1 MKIMIMKTSNKFAL
15 EELMAK
21 RLNPVSKVVTPRAG
35 NICYTYD
42 RVSSKDQMINGNS
55 LAWQF
60 ERLDEYAAKNNLF
73 IKKKYGGTYESAKT
87 DERKEFKKMLA
98 DIAKDSSVSA
108 ILIYSY
114 DRFSRSGSNGI
125 FLLENLK
132 KLGVKIIS
140 VTQEVDSFTPT
151 GSFQENLYML
161 LSKLDNDMRRDKSIS
176 GSKSIIKKGYWPY
189 PTPLGYTNTVKYAT
203 ADKHIYVIN
212 NQGILL
218 RSAFEW
224 KASGKYSNQQIID
237 KLALKGLKVTIRNMA
252 RSSYPILL
260 AYSISSFVC
269 LSVSWRLPSELT
281 RE

>member
-1 MKIMIMKTSNKFAL
+1 MKTSNKFAL

-125 FLLENLK
+125 FLLEN
-132 KLGVKIIS
+132 
-140 VTQEVDSFTPT
+140 F
-151 GSFQENLYML
+151 ENLYE
-161 LSKLDNDMRRDKSIS
+161 
-176 GSKSIIKKGYWPY
+176 
-189 PTPLGYTNTVKYAT
+189 V
-203 ADKHIYVIN
+203 V
-212 NQGILL
+212 
-218 RSAFEW
+218 FEKIVW
-224 KASGKYSNQQIID
+224 I
-237 KLALKGLKVTIRNMA
+237 V
-252 RSSYPILL
+252 
-260 AYSISSFVC
+260 
-269 LSVSWRLPSELT
+269 
-281 RE
+281 

>member
-1 MKIMIMKTSNKFAL
+1 MNTNNKFAL
-15 EELMAK
+15 EELMSK
-21 RLNPVSKVVTPRAG
+21 KLTPVSKVVTPRAG
-35 NICYTYD
+35 NVCYTYD

-60 ERLDEYAAKNNLF
+60 ERLDDYASKNNLF

-176 GSKSIIKKGYWPY
+176 GSKSIVKKGYWPY
-189 PTPLGYTNTVKYAT
+189 PTPKGYTNTVKYAT
-203 ADKHIYVIN
+203 ADKHIYIIN
-212 NQGILL
+212 
-218 RSAFEW
+218 
-224 KASGKYSNQQIID
+224 D
-237 KLALKGLKVTIRNMA
+237 
-252 RSSYPILL
+252 
-260 AYSISSFVC
+260 
-269 LSVSWRLPSELT
+269 
-281 RE
+281 